1 MGASCVK
8 EDIPSITRAPVHKKG
23 NDRKV
28 MTGNDTQRR
37 YAGINKA
44 YDTFTDILYKDSRML
59 CGQGWGV

>member
-1 MGASCVK
+1 
-8 EDIPSITRAPVHKKG
+8 
-23 NDRKV
+23 

-59 CGQGWGV
+59 CGQDGEFDGSFNTNS